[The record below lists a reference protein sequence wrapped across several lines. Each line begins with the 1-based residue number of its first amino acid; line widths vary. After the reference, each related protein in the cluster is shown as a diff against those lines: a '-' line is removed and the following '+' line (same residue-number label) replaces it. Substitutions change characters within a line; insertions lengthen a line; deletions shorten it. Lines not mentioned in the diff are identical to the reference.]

1 MGSARVDVFAHPDL
15 RLPRGARRE
24 DQADVHEV
32 LRVAVWY
39 PAVQVLPRE
48 LLKVLQDHWTPRADR
63 RQLCVQ
69 EDPDPVAL
77 QHPRRGQPAHRQD
90 RSSQF
95 FTGQGDVRA
104 VRGAVP
110 RGQRDAAWMCEWS
123 EEAQVGDP
131 RGPQG
136 VQAQRQDLK
145 DLSRL

>member
-1 MGSARVDVFAHPDL
+1 VGSARVDVFAHPDL

-32 LRVAVWY
+32 LRIVVWY

-90 RSSQF
+90 GPSQF
-95 FTGQGDVRA
+95 FAGQGDIRA
-104 VRGAVP
+104 VRGKSSQ
-110 RGQRDAAWMCEWS
+110 GQREISRMCEWS
-123 EEAQVGDP
+123 EEAQDGNP
-131 RGPQG
+131 RGSQG
-136 VQAQRQDLK
+136 VQT
-145 DLSRL
+145 